1 MGILSGGRIYG
12 YGRGLNFRKSQGE
25 RLRFKVLHKI
35 QDYKSGL
42 EHRCALDAAA
52 VNRFARNTYLTLP
65 A

>member
-35 QDYKSGL
+35 QDYKK
-42 EHRCALDAAA
+42 A
-52 VNRFARNTYLTLP
+52 VWSTDVRWMRPL
-65 A
+65 